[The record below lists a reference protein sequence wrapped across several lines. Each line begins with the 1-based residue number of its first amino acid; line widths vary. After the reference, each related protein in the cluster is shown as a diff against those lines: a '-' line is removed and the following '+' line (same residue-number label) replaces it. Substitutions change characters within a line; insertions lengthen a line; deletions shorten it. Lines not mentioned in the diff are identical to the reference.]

1 MVSFQTLFLNDESCI
16 CDTNSLSKSPR
27 IVNFARLRRFTMH
40 SALDWTLLPDL
51 GAVVLLTV
59 AFGSV
64 ARRGQTSVSRLWLIA
79 WVMIGLHFAALIF
92 APVPGLFGTI
102 ASLIGWNSLAWAGV
116 LFMWACVA
124 YRNRPSSR
132 WMLAVLLVTNTLY
145 ITLINTVPQARGPL
159 VIAALLYGL
168 GPLTITL
175 LSLRSGFSHT
185 LRWSSVIL
193 YGGLSIFLLLFQMRV
208 PNGQDLAFNA
218 VIFTVYMGCC
228 VHFWIAYRRATAG
241 AFVALA
247 GFLAWSAVF
256 VVAPFLAAYFPTL
269 HVQSEVWNLPKYVVA
284 VGMILLL
291 LEDQIEHNKYLA
303 LHDDLTGL
311 PNRRLFQDRLAGALE
326 RARRSGARAALLLI
340 DLDQFKQVNDTVGHH
355 VGDLLLQRVGQ
366 LFLGR
371 VRRSDTVARTGGDEF
386 SVILEDPVTRE
397 DAARVGQ
404 MLASLLQQPQDLGG
418 HIVSIG
424 ASVGVGLYPEDAADA
439 ESLCIAADTNMYADK
454 TGPRKSS
461 TRNSGIRLP
470 QPTARQN

>member
-1 MVSFQTLFLNDESCI
+1 
-16 CDTNSLSKSPR
+16 
-27 IVNFARLRRFTMH
+27 MH
-40 SALDWTLLPDL
+40 PTLDWTLLPDL

-64 ARRGQTSVSRLWLIA
+64 ARRGQTSVSRLWLVA

-92 APVPGLFGTI
+92 GPVPGLFGTI
-102 ASLIGWNSLAWAGV
+102 ASLVGWNSLAWAGV
-116 LFMWACVA
+116 LFMWACVS

-132 WMLAVLLVTNTLY
+132 WMLVVLLVTNTLY
-145 ITLINTVPQARGPL
+145 ITLINTVPQSRALL
-159 VIAALLYGL
+159 VFAALLYGF
-168 GPLTITL
+168 GPITVAL
-175 LSLRSGFSHT
+175 FALRGGFSHT
-185 LRWSSVIL
+185 LRWASVIL
-193 YGGLSIFLLLFQMRV
+193 YGALSVFLLLFQMRV

-228 VHFWIAYRRATAG
+228 IHFWFAYRRATAG
-241 AFVALA
+241 AFVTLA

-256 VVAPFLAAYFPTL
+256 IVAPFLAAYFPAL
-269 HVQSEVWNLPKYVVA
+269 HPQSEVWNLPKYVVA

-311 PNRRLFQDRLAGALE
+311 PNRRLFQDRLASALE
-326 RARRSGARAALLLI
+326 HARRSGARAALLLI

-386 SVILEDPVTRE
+386 SVILADPVTRE

-404 MLASLLQQPQDLGG
+404 MLASLLQQPQDVGG

-424 ASVGVGLYPEDAADA
+424 ASVGVGVYPEDATDA
-439 ESLCIAADTNMYADK
+439 ESLCIAADLNMYADK